1 MAYNLN
7 EAKILIVDDVQLN
20 LDLMKEILSEKGYQV
35 ATAINGKSA
44 ISKARANKFDL
55 ILLDLIMPDIDGFD
69 VCSTLKSTPQTSQ
82 IPVIFLTGTKENDY
96 ITKGFNLGAVDYI
109 LKPFS
114 KEELLARV
122 NVHLTLRK
130 YQEELIKSKEKAEAS
145 AQAKAIFLANVSH
158 EIRTPMNGIIG
169 MIDILKNTPLTS
181 EQREYIDIIGI
192 SGENLLMIVDDVL
205 DFSKI
210 EAGQITFENIRF
222 DLYSAI
228 DEVIKILRYK
238 AIQKNL
244 EFTFNIAPEIPQY
257 LMGDPLRLKQV
268 LINLC
273 SNAIKFTAKGYVRVH
288 VKLVQK
294 TSASVHL
301 QFEVQDTGIG
311 ISKENQAK
319 LFSSFAQAEVSTA
332 RKFGG
337 TGLGLAISKNL
348 VQMMGGEIG
357 LESEEGKGATFHFNV
372 ALGLPETNA
381 DNAEKKAKK
390 EDSTFHFT
398 KLKILL
404 AEDNVINQ
412 KVAIL
417 NLQKLGHEVLVVSD
431 GLQALEIYKKEMP
444 DLVFMDV
451 KMPIMD
457 GTEATIKIREF
468 EKDNKILK
476 KVPVV
481 AMTANSQK
489 SDKIEYIAAGMD
501 DYLSKPF
508 NINDLE
514 QLFERIRKQLED
526 RIK

>member
-1 MAYNLN
+1 
-7 EAKILIVDDVQLN
+7 
-20 LDLMKEILSEKGYQV
+20 
-35 ATAINGKSA
+35 
-44 ISKARANKFDL
+44 
-55 ILLDLIMPDIDGFD
+55 
-69 VCSTLKSTPQTSQ
+69 
-82 IPVIFLTGTKENDY
+82 
-96 ITKGFNLGAVDYI
+96 
-109 LKPFS
+109 
-114 KEELLARV
+114 
-122 NVHLTLRK
+122 
-130 YQEELIKSKEKAEAS
+130 
-145 AQAKAIFLANVSH
+145 
-158 EIRTPMNGIIG
+158 
-169 MIDILKNTPLTS
+169 
-181 EQREYIDIIGI
+181 
-192 SGENLLMIVDDVL
+192 
-205 DFSKI
+205 
-210 EAGQITFENIRF
+210 
-222 DLYSAI
+222 
-228 DEVIKILRYK
+228 
-238 AIQKNL
+238 
-244 EFTFNIAPEIPQY
+244 
-257 LMGDPLRLKQV
+257 MGDPLRLKQV